1 MSELISIFQ
10 QHKINIDNIRNLKEQ
25 HLEEFGIKEVGLR
38 MTLLDA
44 IQKYFNSMSKSKFY
58 HQYHRANMPYHSFNA
73 HR

>member
-44 IQKYFNSMSKSKFY
+44 IQKYFSSISKSPILSLY
-58 HQYHRANMPYHSFNA
+58 LYTWSN
-73 HR
+73 

>member
-10 QHKINIDNIRNLKEQ
+10 HHKINIDNIRNLKEQ

-44 IQKYFNSMSKSKFY
+44 IQKYFSSSKRSII
-58 HQYHRANMPYHSFNA
+58 
-73 HR
+73 